1 MTNKQSKLYKIAVA
15 RKVNAVFSLVCTFLI
30 LVHSS
35 YDAIWMMGRG
45 LVPNLPKPMAF
56 ILMGAVI
63 IHTILSVVTAI
74 LGSGGK
80 SEIKGTM
87 YKKENVQTLV
97 QRIFGILMVLLLVPH
112 IIGMGNHLAPKGLH
126 SIIHPIFF
134 LAVCGHTGIS
144 ASKAFITLGIGNAK
158 TIKVIDIVARILC
171 ILIFI
176 ASIVGLYLVM
186 YGRWL
191 G

>member
-1 MTNKQSKLYKIAVA
+1 MTNKQSKLYEIAVA

-35 YDAIWMMGRG
+35 YDAIWMMLRG
-45 LVPNLPKPMAF
+45 KISTLPAPMAR
-56 ILMGAVI
+56 IMMVLVI
-63 IHTILSVVTAI
+63 VHIIISIVTAI

-87 YKKENVQTLV
+87 YKKENVKTIV
-97 QRIFGILMVLLLVPH
+97 QRIFGGLILLLLVPH
-112 IIGMGNHLAPKGLH
+112 IIGMGNRLAPKGLH

-158 TIKVIDIVARILC
+158 TIKVIDIIASILC
-171 ILIFI
+171 ILIFV
-176 ASIVGLYLVM
+176 ASIIGLYLVM

>member
-1 MTNKQSKLYKIAVA
+1 MTNKKSKLYKIALA
-15 RKVNAVFSLVCTFLI
+15 RKVNAALSLVCTFLI
-30 LVHSS
+30 LFHGT
-35 YDAIWMMGRG
+35 YDALWMMLRG

-56 ILMGAVI
+56 VLMGFVI
-63 IHTILSVVTAI
+63 AHTILSIVTAI

-80 SEIKGTM
+80 SEIKGKF
-87 YKKENVQTLV
+87 YAKENIKTLV
-97 QRIFGILMVLLLVPH
+97 QRVFAALMLLLLVPH
-112 IIGMGNHLAPKGLH
+112 IIGMGNRLAPKVLH

-134 LAVCGHTGIS
+134 LAVYGHTAIS
-144 ASKAFITLGIGNAK
+144 TSKAFITLGVGNAK
-158 TIKVIDIVARILC
+158 TIKAIDIIATILC

-176 ASIVGLYLVM
+176 ASVVGLYLVM

>member
-15 RKVNAVFSLVCTFLI
+15 RKVNAVFSFVCTFLI

-35 YDAIWMMGRG
+35 YDAIWMMLRG
-45 LVPNLPKPMAF
+45 KISTLPAPMAR
-56 ILMGAVI
+56 IMMVLVI
-63 IHTILSVVTAI
+63 VHIIISIVTAI

-87 YKKENVQTLV
+87 YKKENVKTIV
-97 QRIFGILMVLLLVPH
+97 QRIFGGLILLLLVPH

-144 ASKAFITLGIGNAK
+144 ASKSFITLGIGNAK

>member
-1 MTNKQSKLYKIAVA
+1 MYII
-15 RKVNAVFSLVCTFLI
+15 SLLSISDLI
-30 LVHSS
+30 
-35 YDAIWMMGRG
+35 I
-45 LVPNLPKPMAF
+45 
-56 ILMGAVI
+56 ILMVFVI
-63 IHTILSVVTAI
+63 VHTILSIVNAI

-87 YKKENVQTLV
+87 YAKANIKTLV
-97 QRIFGILMVLLLVPH
+97 QRMFGVIMVLLLAPH
-112 IIGMGNHLAPKGLH
+112 ILGMGNRLAPKVLH

-134 LAVCGHTGIS
+134 LAVYGHTAIS
-144 ASKAFITLGIGNAK
+144 TSKAFITLGIGNAK
-158 TIKVIDIVARILC
+158 TIKTIDIVMSILC